1 MTDPQENSS
10 DSEKD
15 KDKESRSD
23 FADRLVES
31 MARNLAAAHEMDTDE
46 LDRLE
51 REKENRLDTALDEP
65 LPDEE

>member
-15 KDKESRSD
+15 KDKEARSD
-23 FADRLVES
+23 FADRLVKS
-31 MARNLAAAHEMDTDE
+31 MADNLATAQEMDTDE

-51 REKENRLDTALDEP
+51 REKEKRLYAILDEP